1 MILVKTG
8 KSLLGLFLDK
18 MGLEIKFDDHQVRK
32 NPFLEYKKADFIKWI
47 FFHDFGQKLEITP
60 WFGFG

>member
-1 MILVKTG
+1 
-8 KSLLGLFLDK
+8 

-32 NPFLEYKKADFIKWI
+32 NPFLGYKKADFIKW
-47 FFHDFGQKLEITP
+47 FCFHDFGQKLEITP